1 MDENLLLD
9 VSSFISARSYRDRR
23 MFISADE
30 AFLYQLIG
38 SYGLHLKY
46 KGSNLRVM
54 NEAICMFIEDI
65 SGMAIESLSTE
76 QQNVK
81 LESACIMSNKMFS
94 ETCKG
99 HIADVA
105 DLDISEGKL
114 RIVVLTN

>member
-1 MDENLLLD
+1 
-9 VSSFISARSYRDRR
+9 

-65 SGMAIESLSTE
+65 SGMTIESLSTE

-99 HIADVA
+99 HTADVA